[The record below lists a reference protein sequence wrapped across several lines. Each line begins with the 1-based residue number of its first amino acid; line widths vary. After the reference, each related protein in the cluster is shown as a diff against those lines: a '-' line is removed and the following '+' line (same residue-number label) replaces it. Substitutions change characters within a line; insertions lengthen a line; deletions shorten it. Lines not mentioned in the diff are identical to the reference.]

1 MDTLAPAAQA
11 AMADYRLYRISLERE
26 AAEAE
31 RSRRT
36 QTAKRARYYAKIVA
50 RARLAE
56 EFDQEPS
63 K

>member
-1 MDTLAPAAQA
+1 
-11 AMADYRLYRISLERE
+11 MADYRVYRVSLERE

-50 RARLAE
+50 RARIAE
-56 EFDQEPS
+56 EFDPEPS